1 MKYSLQVSLEA
12 LENQKT
18 LGFGVFFTL
27 KLIVTKKLH
36 FTQVNTHCLGKN

>member
-18 LGFGVFFTL
+18 LGFGVFFHSKIDSYKKITL
-27 KLIVTKKLH
+27 YSS
-36 FTQVNTHCLGKN
+36 